1 MPDLEATRRA
11 TCATHFQRSTRF
23 KTGRLEH
30 PSLPSNC
37 VTGTSRED
45 FEDLKARSSS
55 QRCEG
60 LCLLFRPRGTWG
72 RCASCRRSSSPAQQH
87 ITRST
92 PESTWMMTASRVCS
106 TIRSCTVLNDPTPTY
121 SLNSRRGS
129 TLVAACGIL
138 PHVARLPPALSGAD
152 AVQPA
157 DCRAGRGR
165 AHGRRG
171 DRHCHRAFKNA
182 NRALVC
188 VDASATLAIRGQSPA
203 MGRG

>member
-60 LCLLFRPRGTWG
+60 LCLGVHHAAPLKFI
-72 RCASCRRSSSPAQQH
+72 CPATH
-87 ITRST
+87 NEVDTGVDLDDDIF
-92 PESTWMMTASRVCS
+92 
-106 TIRSCTVLNDPTPTY
+106 
-121 SLNSRRGS
+121 
-129 TLVAACGIL
+129 
-138 PHVARLPPALSGAD
+138 ARLLDDTELNCP
-152 AVQPA
+152 
-157 DCRAGRGR
+157 
-165 AHGRRG
+165 H
-171 DRHCHRAFKNA
+171 
-182 NRALVC
+182 
-188 VDASATLAIRGQSPA
+188 
-203 MGRG
+203 